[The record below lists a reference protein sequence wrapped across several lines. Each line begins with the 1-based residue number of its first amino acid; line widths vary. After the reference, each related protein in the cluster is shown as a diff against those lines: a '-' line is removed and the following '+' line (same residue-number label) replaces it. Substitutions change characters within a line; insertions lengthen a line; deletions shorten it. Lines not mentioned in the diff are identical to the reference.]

1 MPFYELGHFK
11 VLPNSRRCSFLNMVG
26 TGEIKRSE
34 SVSAQFYS
42 FMLLFEHGKLN
53 FLERNFEG
61 LATTIGKANLKSFDL
76 NWKDIGV
83 LGQNSNDLC
92 FCFLPQ
98 QFKNLKSFNYK
109 I

>member
-1 MPFYELGHFK
+1 
-11 VLPNSRRCSFLNMVG
+11 MVG

-61 LATTIGKANLKSFDL
+61 LATTIGKANLKSFDRSCRL
-76 NWKDIGV
+76 QKTYACEKPKNIKKRRNHSSSPVARTHKDRRMLLRIKQE
-83 LGQNSNDLC
+83 L
-92 FCFLPQ
+92 
-98 QFKNLKSFNYK
+98 
-109 I
+109 